1 MRGDRSGYVLI
12 AQIKGWRKVLSEA
25 MEFAVLV
32 ERRENRVS

>member
-1 MRGDRSGYVLI
+1 LLK
-12 AQIKGWRKVLSEA
+12 IKGWRKVLSEA